1 MALDQG
7 LANWRFCF
15 AALWFLSQGL
25 HLPCAAPGVAA
36 QTAAP
41 GGPTK
46 VGCTLIKLIFSFH
59 IFHTS
64 WNSLVVSSPQS
75 VKYIKTIFSSQAM

>member
-25 HLPCAAPGVAA
+25 RLPCAAPGVAA

-46 VGCTLIKLIFSFH
+46 VGRTLIKLIFSFH
-59 IFHTS
+59 IFTRHGIV
-64 WNSLVVSSPQS
+64 WLYLPHNQS
-75 VKYIKTIFSSQAM
+75 NI